1 MINGEKC
8 PRLQIGRRSDR
19 SGPGGAR
26 AIRGKPG
33 CRCQAGLRKE
43 NTNRYRSLSGAARAA
58 EAAGDRQKAVGYFE
72 KLVALSS
79 KADTTRPELDHAKAF
94 LGRR

>member
-1 MINGEKC
+1 V
-8 PRLQIGRRSDR
+8 
-19 SGPGGAR
+19 
-26 AIRGKPG
+26 
-33 CRCQAGLRKE
+33 
-43 NTNRYRSLSGAARAA
+43 RAA

-79 KADTTRPELDHAKAF
+79 KADTVRPELAHAKTF